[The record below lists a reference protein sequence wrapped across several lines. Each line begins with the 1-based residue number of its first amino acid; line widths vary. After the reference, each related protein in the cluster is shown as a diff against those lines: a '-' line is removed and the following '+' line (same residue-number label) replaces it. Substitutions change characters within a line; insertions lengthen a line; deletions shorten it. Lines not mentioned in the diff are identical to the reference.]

1 MAALI
6 TVAAAISVL
15 LSKTVGGPPLPIRQ
29 QARRRSP
36 GSITQIRNRSALASG
51 LMRIG

>member
-6 TVAAAISVL
+6 AVAAAINVL
-15 LSKTVGGPPLPIRQ
+15 VSKTVGGPPLPIRQ
-29 QARRRSP
+29 HARRRRP
-36 GSITQIRNRSALASG
+36 GSITQIRNRSALAPA

>member
-6 TVAAAISVL
+6 AVAAAINVL
-15 LSKTVGGPPLPIRQ
+15 VIR
-29 QARRRSP
+29 S
-36 GSITQIRNRSALASG
+36 RSALAPA